1 VASGERTIEPSQ
13 DLWPSPLLVSLYG
26 VSVDSSAR
34 PMGRPRTY
42 EPEVERDIL
51 VKATRELLRANR
63 YSEVSLAAILNE
75 SGLHTRAFYRH
86 FETKDDILRLIYLQN
101 REELNRILIQ
111 RVEEAITPIDGV
123 AAWIDEILRLRFEE
137 RSRTFIA
144 IYDDPSA
151 LEAVLADDGEPKE
164 SMTLLMKPLEQALE
178 AGHVDGSFPLAQPS
192 IHASFI
198 WSMAWGDLDRLGPL
212 PRGKGKA
219 QAAAVRTILQFSV
232 SGLTG
237 SDYSLGK
244 D

>member
-1 VASGERTIEPSQ
+1 
-13 DLWPSPLLVSLYG
+13 
-26 VSVDSSAR
+26 
-34 PMGRPRTY
+34 MGRPRIY

-63 YSEVSLAAILNE
+63 YSEVSLAAILHE

-101 REELNRILIQ
+101 RAELRRILTR
-111 RVEEAITPIDGV
+111 RVEAATAPIDGV
-123 AAWIDEILRLRFEE
+123 TAWIDEILRLRFEE

-144 IYDDPSA
+144 IYDDPTA
-151 LEAVLADDGEPKE
+151 LEAVLSDDGEPKK
-164 SMTLLMKPLEQALE
+164 SMTLLLKPLEKALE
-178 AGHVDGSFPLAQPS
+178 AGRVDGSLPLAQPS
-192 IHASFI
+192 IHAAFI

-219 QAAAVRTILQFSV
+219 QAAALKSILRFSV

-237 SDYSLGK
+237 TDHLLGK
-244 D
+244 G